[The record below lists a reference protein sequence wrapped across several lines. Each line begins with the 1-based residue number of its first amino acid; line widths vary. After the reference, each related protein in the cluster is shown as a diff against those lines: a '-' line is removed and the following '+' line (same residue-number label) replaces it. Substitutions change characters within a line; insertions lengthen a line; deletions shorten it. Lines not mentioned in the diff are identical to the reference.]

1 MPPWRGKAVAAAAG
15 WLLARRLVRGPGY
28 WADMATTIEAE
39 DGVDLASCPVP
50 ITAPTLIVAGRD
62 DRFYSAALFGQTA
75 QLIAGSHL
83 HLIRGRGHITVTRD
97 RSFTPAVAAFF
108 S

>member
-1 MPPWRGKAVAAAAG
+1 MAG

-75 QLIAGSHL
+75 QLIAGSKL